1 MDNILNFI
9 VSYGWGAF
17 IIVCIFSLLYILIF
31 KDKIFQEV
39 FSKERSE
46 FDIKFHSFFRHA
58 QYRMMV
64 ELPSLVICPDKPV
77 KQQIFIDLLQIAT
90 KNTYNTCLA
99 VVNTDMSNW
108 DSNRWASEVS
118 TAMANNF
125 KAWHDE
131 SEKMGIPQPV
141 ISKFMIWCTPTITM
155 VGEYITA
162 LADSN
167 IYNNNLT
174 RTNTLLL
181 IMNLLL
187 INIIADAERTLKD
200 LNGDLEGLVYKG
212 NPIEH

>member
-17 IIVCIFSLLYILIF
+17 VIVCVFFLLYILIF
-31 KDKIFQEV
+31 RDKVFQDVFAKDHNEY
-39 FSKERSE
+39 
-46 FDIKFHSFFRHA
+46 DIKFHSFFRHT

-64 ELPSLVICPDKPV
+64 ELPSLTICPDKPV

-90 KNTYNTCLA
+90 KSTYTTCLNL
-99 VVNTDMSNW
+99 VNTDMSHW

-118 TAMANNF
+118 IAMANNF
-125 KAWHDE
+125 KSWYEE
-131 SEKMGIPQPV
+131 STKIGIPQAV
-141 ISKFMIWCTPTITM
+141 ISKFMVWCTPTITM

-187 INIIADAERTLKD
+187 INIIADAERTLKE
-200 LNGDLEGLVYKG
+200 LNGDLVGLVYKG
-212 NPIEH
+212 EPIEH